1 MTEDPSRIFIEDASA
16 LAVLQGA
23 ELTGVFVWK
32 YGVTLSFDNR
42 PDGNADG
49 TSLSITV
56 ENNAEFR
63 AQGRA
68 EIYNQEVIV
77 AFGARMLAL
86 VGFAVRD
93 VNVTDGKTLTLAF
106 EEGSALRLRPD
117 STGYES
123 YTVNLPDGSIFVG

>member
-1 MTEDPSRIFIEDASA
+1 MTEEPARIFIEDAAGLSI
-16 LAVLQGA
+16 LEGA

-32 YGVTLSFDNR
+32 FGVTLSFGDR
-42 PDGNADG
+42 PDQNPL
-49 TSLSITV
+49 TITV
-56 ENNAEFR
+56 ESNAEFR

-86 VGFAVRD
+86 VGFAVREIA
-93 VNVTDGKTLTLAF
+93 VTDGKTLTLAF
-106 EEGSALRLRPD
+106 EEGSALTLRPD

-123 YTVNLPDGSIFVG
+123 YTVNLPDGSMFVG

>member
-1 MTEDPSRIFIEDASA
+1 MTEDPSRIFIEDGSA
-16 LAVLQGA
+16 LSVLQGA

-32 YGVTLSFDNR
+32 YGVTLSFDGR
-42 PDGNADG
+42 PEADADG
-49 TSLSITV
+49 TSLTITV

-77 AFGARMLAL
+77 AFGARILAL

-93 VNVTDGKTLTLAF
+93 VAVTDGKMVTLAF
-106 EEGSALRLRPD
+106 EEGSSLTLRPD